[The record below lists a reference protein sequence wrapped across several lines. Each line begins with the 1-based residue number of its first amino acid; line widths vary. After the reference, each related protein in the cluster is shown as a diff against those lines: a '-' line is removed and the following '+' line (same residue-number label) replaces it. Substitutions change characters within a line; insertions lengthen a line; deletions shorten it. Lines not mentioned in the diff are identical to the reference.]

1 MKMFY
6 PLTRVDLYSTG
17 VPGYLWAE
25 VRLVNDTGALLVHH
39 VVRGEGLAVGGLC
52 GGGAGGECLV
62 QEVSL
67 VQQVAGTVTPTTRLW
82 EPIKSQQLIT
92 SLVITS

>member
-1 MKMFY
+1 MSRLYCRIDVFLQKEGTVDEDL
-6 PLTRVDLYSTG
+6 LTRVDLYSTG

-39 VVRGEGLAVGGLC
+39 VVWGESLAVGGLR
-52 GGGAGGECLV
+52 GGGAGGERLV

-67 VQQVAGTVTPTTRLW
+67 VQQVAGTVTPTARL
-82 EPIKSQQLIT
+82 
-92 SLVITS
+92 